1 MNDPHSWYP
10 FSAFKFFL
18 IIFRIHFTKE
28 LSAIIMIKNELGG
41 RPVRLK
47 VNWCQKSA
55 KALCRKHYGVHL
67 FCQRDTRRSK
77 RHIACSDFFK
87 SGLSHFASPPFQT
100 ATAPLGRALVRLR
113 SSPSPCPWAAAFAA
127 YRSTIP
133 FRIGVAKSRFVKP
146 CVKISKVGS
155 HPLVD
160 DCPLNRKLYHHRR
173 QSIIYSSSFSPTIS
187 NPVF

>member
-67 FCQRDTRRSK
+67 FCQRDTLGNTRFSGFQEAGYFLVFRPVLSSVLSCRRGYEAVFRDWSGCRAEWK
-77 RHIACSDFFK
+77 GRCSASLRRRF
-87 SGLSHFASPPFQT
+87 SPPYPGGHRCSRWSRSCCDQ
-100 ATAPLGRALVRLR
+100 ATPESLSWRLH
-113 SSPSPCPWAAAFAA
+113 SSKEARRKCGED
-127 YRSTIP
+127 R
-133 FRIGVAKSRFVKP
+133 
-146 CVKISKVGS
+146 GS
-155 HPLVD
+155 G
-160 DCPLNRKLYHHRR
+160 
-173 QSIIYSSSFSPTIS
+173 
-187 NPVF
+187 

>member
-67 FCQRDTRRSK
+67 FCQRDTEK
-77 RHIACSDFFK
+77 EVKKDF
-87 SGLSHFASPPFQT
+87 
-100 ATAPLGRALVRLR
+100 
-113 SSPSPCPWAAAFAA
+113 W
-127 YRSTIP
+127 
-133 FRIGVAKSRFVKP
+133 
-146 CVKISKVGS
+146 
-155 HPLVD
+155 
-160 DCPLNRKLYHHRR
+160 
-173 QSIIYSSSFSPTIS
+173 
-187 NPVF
+187 

>member
-67 FCQRDTRRSK
+67 FCQRDTRKTSG
-77 RHIACSDFFK
+77 IA
-87 SGLSHFASPPFQT
+87 
-100 ATAPLGRALVRLR
+100 
-113 SSPSPCPWAAAFAA
+113 
-127 YRSTIP
+127 TIP
-133 FRIGVAKSRFVKP
+133 EVFWCLSIVVFHALRTLPFYLVSHMAVDIQCERRRGVAEVALHCLDAIAGADS
-146 CVKISKVGS
+146 CDGI
-155 HPLVD
+155 
-160 DCPLNRKLYHHRR
+160 
-173 QSIIYSSSFSPTIS
+173 
-187 NPVF
+187 

>member
-67 FCQRDTRRSK
+67 FCQRDTTELAMVFWTIFFGKSKMPSLISCLVIITFYLARSPITK
-77 RHIACSDFFK
+77 F
-87 SGLSHFASPPFQT
+87 LM
-100 ATAPLGRALVRLR
+100 R
-113 SSPSPCPWAAAFAA
+113 SSVIEKINVLSN
-127 YRSTIP
+127 RIP
-133 FRIGVAKSRFVKP
+133 
-146 CVKISKVGS
+146 
-155 HPLVD
+155 
-160 DCPLNRKLYHHRR
+160 
-173 QSIIYSSSFSPTIS
+173 
-187 NPVF
+187 

>member
-1 MNDPHSWYP
+1 MAECQLPKLNT
-10 FSAFKFFL
+10 
-18 IIFRIHFTKE
+18 R
-28 LSAIIMIKNELGG
+28 
-41 RPVRLK
+41 VRFP
-47 VNWCQKSA
+47 SPA
-55 KALCRKHYGVHL
+55 P
-67 FCQRDTRRSK
+67 RRSK

>member
-67 FCQRDTRRSK
+67 FCQRDTEPANS
-77 RHIACSDFFK
+77 IDA
-87 SGLSHFASPPFQT
+87 
-100 ATAPLGRALVRLR
+100 
-113 SSPSPCPWAAAFAA
+113 
-127 YRSTIP
+127 
-133 FRIGVAKSRFVKP
+133 IG
-146 CVKISKVGS
+146 
-155 HPLVD
+155 
-160 DCPLNRKLYHHRR
+160 
-173 QSIIYSSSFSPTIS
+173 
-187 NPVF
+187 

>member
-1 MNDPHSWYP
+1 MSGKRIPGMNDPHSWYP

-67 FCQRDTRRSK
+67 FCQRDTRRRG
-77 RHIACSDFFK
+77 RHIVRGDFLLK
-87 SGLSHFASPPFQT
+87 SPLSHFVAAPFQI
-100 ATAPLGRALVRLR
+100 ATQRSGCGGR
-113 SSPSPCPWAAAFAA
+113 SSQSLDDFFGTHFKIGKYSILNVPCGTLW
-127 YRSTIP
+127 
-133 FRIGVAKSRFVKP
+133 
-146 CVKISKVGS
+146 
-155 HPLVD
+155 D
-160 DCPLNRKLYHHRR
+160 
-173 QSIIYSSSFSPTIS
+173 
-187 NPVF
+187 

>member
-67 FCQRDTRRSK
+67 FCQRDTSRTNGLDAVGETPTASTVSSVFDPQFFTRRTTDAN
-77 RHIACSDFFK
+77 R
-87 SGLSHFASPPFQT
+87 
-100 ATAPLGRALVRLR
+100 
-113 SSPSPCPWAAAFAA
+113 
-127 YRSTIP
+127 
-133 FRIGVAKSRFVKP
+133 RF
-146 CVKISKVGS
+146 
-155 HPLVD
+155 
-160 DCPLNRKLYHHRR
+160 
-173 QSIIYSSSFSPTIS
+173 
-187 NPVF
+187 

>member
-67 FCQRDTRRSK
+67 FCQRDTTQKFPPPFRFRLRRKLHSGGN
-77 RHIACSDFFK
+77 FFASNRDPLRWAHGWGAALRAAV
-87 SGLSHFASPPFQT
+87 SGLRPGF
-100 ATAPLGRALVRLR
+100 LGTPGRERL
-113 SSPSPCPWAAAFAA
+113 S
-127 YRSTIP
+127 
-133 FRIGVAKSRFVKP
+133 AKSRGGFVEGRFGEWLLP
-146 CVKISKVGS
+146 FSKAA
-155 HPLVD
+155 
-160 DCPLNRKLYHHRR
+160 
-173 QSIIYSSSFSPTIS
+173 
-187 NPVF
+187 

>member
-67 FCQRDTRRSK
+67 FCQRDT
-77 RHIACSDFFK
+77 H
-87 SGLSHFASPPFQT
+87 P
-100 ATAPLGRALVRLR
+100 APLELLR
-113 SSPSPCPWAAAFAA
+113 SRGAELVPKALRGNFSEGGKRFAG
-127 YRSTIP
+127 RTGP
-133 FRIGVAKSRFVKP
+133 FLKKAVQ
-146 CVKISKVGS
+146 
-155 HPLVD
+155 PL
-160 DCPLNRKLYHHRR
+160 
-173 QSIIYSSSFSPTIS
+173 F
-187 NPVF
+187 

>member
-67 FCQRDTRRSK
+67 FCQRDTKRR
-77 RHIACSDFFK
+77 D
-87 SGLSHFASPPFQT
+87 
-100 ATAPLGRALVRLR
+100 
-113 SSPSPCPWAAAFAA
+113 
-127 YRSTIP
+127 
-133 FRIGVAKSRFVKP
+133 
-146 CVKISKVGS
+146 
-155 HPLVD
+155 
-160 DCPLNRKLYHHRR
+160 R
-173 QSIIYSSSFSPTIS
+173 QSLSLLLAPRPLPAARGGRCCGRLKASRCFSAGSLFSAQLRESASLLFAMMGLNADEFTE
-187 NPVF
+187 F

>member
-67 FCQRDTRRSK
+67 FCQRDTVEKPPKALCFKDFRRVFV
-77 RHIACSDFFK
+77 AFFALPE
-87 SGLSHFASPPFQT
+87 GAVPLS
-100 ATAPLGRALVRLR
+100 LR
-113 SSPSPCPWAAAFAA
+113 SCQAELGGGGVQQLLWNCRAVPPLRTVSGV
-127 YRSTIP
+127 IP
-133 FRIGVAKSRFVKP
+133 P
-146 CVKISKVGS
+146 
-155 HPLVD
+155 HP
-160 DCPLNRKLYHHRR
+160 R
-173 QSIIYSSSFSPTIS
+173 
-187 NPVF
+187 

>member
-67 FCQRDTRRSK
+67 FCQRDTRKPRATTVLGFLFCLFTGGQVFHSAANHTGRSK
-77 RHIACSDFFK
+77 SGEHINGTEENVPVASVPGFWHLPFFMHHGRTDEAERSPRRRVTMAT
-87 SGLSHFASPPFQT
+87 SG
-100 ATAPLGRALVRLR
+100 RLNR
-113 SSPSPCPWAAAFAA
+113 RKVFPELPSP
-127 YRSTIP
+127 RVTKRQEP
-133 FRIGVAKSRFVKP
+133 F
-146 CVKISKVGS
+146 
-155 HPLVD
+155 
-160 DCPLNRKLYHHRR
+160 
-173 QSIIYSSSFSPTIS
+173 FS
-187 NPVF
+187 

>member
-67 FCQRDTRRSK
+67 FCQRDTCKDGYSDTMGIGIIVLYFCQKPLKIADFITLLRKAPPLTRQKAGPETVPFCFLGVIWVWLSLIYWLPLFYWSNRS
-77 RHIACSDFFK
+77 I
-87 SGLSHFASPPFQT
+87 
-100 ATAPLGRALVRLR
+100 
-113 SSPSPCPWAAAFAA
+113 
-127 YRSTIP
+127 TILQGNLQ
-133 FRIGVAKSRFVKP
+133 RISRFFS
-146 CVKISKVGS
+146 CS
-155 HPLVD
+155 HV
-160 DCPLNRKLYHHRR
+160 
-173 QSIIYSSSFSPTIS
+173 IVMWAF
-187 NPVF
+187 

>member
-67 FCQRDTRRSK
+67 FCQRDTQESYTNHRR
-77 RHIACSDFFK
+77 
-87 SGLSHFASPPFQT
+87 T
-100 ATAPLGRALVRLR
+100 
-113 SSPSPCPWAAAFAA
+113 
-127 YRSTIP
+127 
-133 FRIGVAKSRFVKP
+133 
-146 CVKISKVGS
+146 GS
-155 HPLVD
+155 HNLP
-160 DCPLNRKLYHHRR
+160 YHGRVCIA
-173 QSIIYSSSFSPTIS
+173 QPA
-187 NPVF
+187 